1 MIIHY
6 LNLSDV
12 DVMINN
18 YLNQS
23 YFAGARS
30 HYLDHSLA
38 KSLNGK
44 ITMSRQSMKS
54 RYQRKL
60 VSLGTRSIM
69 KEERCYLHDGSM
81 IDMRDTWPMDRK
93 EDATEE

>member
-1 MIIHY
+1 

-12 DVMINN
+12 SVIIIH

-23 YFAGARS
+23 YFVGAPS
-30 HYLDHSLA
+30 HYLDHPLA
-38 KSLNGK
+38 KSLNDK
-44 ITMSRQSMKS
+44 ITMSRQSMKF

-60 VSLGTRSIM
+60 EPLGTRSIM
-69 KEERCYLHDGSM
+69 KEERCYLPDGRM
-81 IDMRDTWPMDRK
+81 IEMRDTWTMDRK

>member
-1 MIIHY
+1 MIDLVPNDTSFLNPSDVDIMIIHY

-12 DVMINN
+12 DVMIIN

-54 RYQRKL
+54 RSQRKL

-69 KEERCYLHDGSM
+69 KV
-81 IDMRDTWPMDRK
+81 
-93 EDATEE
+93 